1 MATAHTTHRRT
12 PRELHRVIL
21 SSKHKRLPNTRNYV
35 VPNACFPSR
44 LCHRSKNPYLAPD
57 PDFLDWQCRVEKESY
72 STAAHLP
79 CFHFHL
85 DVTAKQSVG
94 AHNKRAALRAQAR
107 LGTRGFEGSEV
118 GDVTGGRAGQAGHA
132 VDTELTALRSIDA
145 WADAGL
151 APEDCAELSL
161 LRRDGR
167 GGGQGRSE
175 GGKDDDK
182 LHSEKIFGCVRL

>member
-94 AHNKRAALRAQAR
+94 ALQDKKKH
-107 LGTRGFEGSEV
+107 V
-118 GDVTGGRAGQAGHA
+118 
-132 VDTELTALRSIDA
+132 
-145 WADAGL
+145 
-151 APEDCAELSL
+151 SL
-161 LRRDGR
+161 LVDMPNRILGRPDPGEPANPAVLVGPGMYRRTNIREPRKR
-167 GGGQGRSE
+167 GH
-175 GGKDDDK
+175 D
-182 LHSEKIFGCVRL
+182 